1 MGIDNKEDIKRIK
14 SKISAFKTL
23 RKQKQEAKKRKKKS
37 FSEKVDDAKKLSTET
52 LTNLKNS
59 AKKKADSL
67 FEDLIELFIQ
77 TNEGIDEKI
86 KEQKEKYNKEK
97 KSSSKK
103 NKSGKLKKSSSKYS
117 AQTQNIV
124 STVKN
129 SNTLKQLGSIFFVT
143 VENTKAKI
151 SQLLIED
158 IIFTIGCSEE
168 QSYSNLSDTST
179 PLYVNLKTI
188 DLFKI
193 LKNSPDDQYGKLN
206 YESNETQNGNIPYS
220 MNRELYKRL
229 SSPQS
234 FSQEYQQ
241 SFISSSGQELFDIQ
255 YVDNYTNQLG
265 NTFYGDFFKVT
276 LKNQL
281 NNRNNITDF
290 LNDYYTSIDV
300 FNLSDLMNTIFG
312 QIFGSVNIG
321 LESSQEELEEFNK
334 FLKILKRLMGVC
346 VDPKRKID
354 ITGSAK
360 LSEQDLIDDT
370 FFELTNIERQEIND
384 IVNRKLNNLVTFEDC
399 ESINLPTNPQAASQ
413 VISEIITEKKAT
425 AKVNLFF
432 NGIED
437 LVADPNWQNSL
448 SPKLN
453 INLSIIFDVIKN
465 LPMLLIKTILSP
477 KVMIGFMVMVK
488 ALIGDV
494 LDFDDL
500 TGFLKKYKKF
510 FIRFCGNVISIFLEE
525 LTKEIKKNIGKLVQ
539 TILEDIK
546 KEIVDKQTKMYIA
559 IIQALL
565 IVGKGILDYR
575 ECKSVIDDI
584 LKLLNLI
591 V

>member
-37 FSEKVDDAKKLSTET
+37 FSEKVDKAKKLSSET

-59 AKKKADSL
+59 TKKKTDSL

-86 KEQKEKYNKEK
+86 KEQKEKF
-97 KSSSKK
+97 KK
-103 NKSGKLKKSSSKYS
+103 NKTKKNKPEKLKKPNSKYS
-117 AQTQNIV
+117 GQTQNIV
-124 STVKN
+124 NTIKN
-129 SNTLKQLGSIFFVT
+129 SNSFKKLGSIFFT
-143 VENTKAKI
+143 SVENTKTKI

-168 QSYSNLSDTST
+168 QSYSNISNTST
-179 PLYVNLKTI
+179 PLYINLKTI

-193 LKNSPDDQYGKLN
+193 LKNSPDDKYGKLN
-206 YESNETQNGNIPYS
+206 YESTETQNGVIPYS
-220 MNRELYKRL
+220 MNREIYKRL

-241 SFISSSGQELFDIQ
+241 SFISSSGQELFDMQ

-265 NTFYGDFFKVT
+265 NTFYGDFLKIT
-276 LKNQL
+276 LKDQL

-290 LNDYYTSIDV
+290 LNDYYSSIDV
-300 FNLSDLMNTIFG
+300 FTLSGLMNTIFG
-312 QIFGSVNIG
+312 QIFGSINVGID
-321 LESSQEELEEFNK
+321 SSQEELEEFNK

-346 VDPKRKID
+346 VDPNKKID

-360 LSEQDLIDDT
+360 LSEQDLIDDS
-370 FFELTNIERQEIND
+370 FFELTNIERQEIED
-384 IVNRKLNNLVTFEDC
+384 TVNRKLNNLITFEDC
-399 ESINLPTNPQAASQ
+399 ETIDLPNNPQATAQ
-413 VISEIITEKKAT
+413 IIDEIITEKKAT

-437 LVADPNWQNSL
+437 LVSDPNWQNSL
-448 SPKLN
+448 IPKLN
-453 INLSIIFDVIKN
+453 INLSVNIDVIKN

-477 KVMIGFMVMVK
+477 KVMLGFMIMVK
-488 ALIGDV
+488 ALIGDA
-494 LDFDDL
+494 LDFEDL

-510 FIRFCGNVISIFLEE
+510 FVKFSSNVISIFLEE
-525 LTKEIKKNIGKLVQ
+525 LTKEIKKNISKLVES
-539 TILEDIK
+539 ILEDIK
-546 KEIVDKQTKMYIA
+546 KEIVNKQTKMYIG

-565 IVGKGILDYR
+565 IVGKGVLDYR